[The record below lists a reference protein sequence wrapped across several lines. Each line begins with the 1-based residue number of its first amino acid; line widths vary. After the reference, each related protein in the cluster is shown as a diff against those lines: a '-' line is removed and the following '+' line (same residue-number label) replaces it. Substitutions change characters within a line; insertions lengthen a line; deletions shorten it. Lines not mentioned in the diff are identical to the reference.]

1 MLRLEKLE
9 SKSAAIPI
17 DDDAQIFGRKFHAAL
32 GAICA
37 FHVAGW
43 RERQRSRRDRMIVI
57 DWLDANKA
65 MDIAAMD
72 AKEKRDAELVNRRT
86 TILRLSEYA
95 YRGAVSWAVDSFAD
109 QVEELLKDEGFRDEF

>member
-1 MLRLEKLE
+1 
-9 SKSAAIPI
+9 
-17 DDDAQIFGRKFHAAL
+17 
-32 GAICA
+32 
-37 FHVAGW
+37 
-43 RERQRSRRDRMIVI
+43 MIVI

-65 MDIAAMD
+65 MDIAAME

-109 QVEELLKDEGFRDEF
+109 QVEELLKDEGFRDEFKKWSRPNLPEAPDIKRGAST